1 LQSLDVDIHPVFVP
15 RPCSKTV
22 GYESCEDSV
31 EVEEE
36 EQSSEHG
43 QVYKSKRAKAVYLQY
58 TADEQ
63 FNKEDPE

>member
-1 LQSLDVDIHPVFVP
+1 MP

-36 EQSSEHG
+36 EQCSEHG